1 MKLEVN
7 RIKEE
12 INTLVDS
19 KVYKSKNIRLF
30 NNSSD
35 FELDDLYSDVMNEIL
50 DYLDKLGLFYVTHYK
65 ENYIHIE
72 KK

>member
-1 MKLEVN
+1 MKLEVE

-12 INTLVDS
+12 INTLVNS

-30 NNSSD
+30 NDSSD
-35 FELDDLYSDVMNEIL
+35 LNLDDLYSEAMNEIL
-50 DYLDKLGLFYVTHYK
+50 EYLDKLGLFYVTHYK